1 MFDKDEVVRFER
13 CMDAG
18 AQAHLDAT
26 RSLTLMDSLPPPE
39 APEFQVQ
46 AHRHFN
52 KAEKLSQVEIS
63 QIRAVLAYFPANRL
77 HTFRCVTSLLQYPG
91 GISARPVRLHD
102 ILLPQNNELLS
113 IDLAELL

>member
-1 MFDKDEVVRFER
+1 MFDKDEVMRFER

-102 ILLPQNNELLS
+102 ILLPQSNELLS